1 MVLYEFLEL
10 HREEILKRCR
20 ARAAKRANPFAT
32 DLELDSGIPLLLGQ
46 LGESL
51 RRVATSN
58 AIDHASL
65 QETAVVYGGFLF
77 HQGLTIGQVVHDY
90 GDLCQVITSLA
101 VELKL
106 PIEAEEFKSLN
117 LGLDDAIAGAVTEFE
132 RQREQA
138 SAMEGTEKLGLLAH
152 EMRNLLNV
160 AMLSFG
166 SIKRGIVAPGGSTGT
181 VLERSLVQLNTLI
194 HRSLAEV
201 RLDRTS
207 LHFEV
212 VPLWK
217 VIEEV
222 EIGAALLAQTHGL
235 VLRVHP
241 VDPNIIV
248 QVDKQILA
256 AALTNLL
263 QNAFKFT
270 RPLTTVSL
278 QAVAGA
284 GRVRIDVEDECGGLP
299 DGASELLLQPFVQ
312 RGNDRSGLGLGL
324 SICAKAMKNLDG
336 ELRIRDLP
344 GKGCVFTL
352 DLPLHTPPASA

>member
-1 MVLYEFLEL
+1 MERGL
-10 HREEILKRCR
+10 
-20 ARAAKRANPFAT
+20 P
-32 DLELDSGIPLLLGQ
+32 SLLSQ

-51 RRVATSN
+51 RRAAARA

-65 QETAVVYGGFLF
+65 QETATNYGSLLF
-77 HQGLTIGQVVHDY
+77 HQGLTVGQVVHDY

-101 VELKL
+101 VELNL
-106 PIEAEEFKSLN
+106 SIEAEEFKSLN

-132 RQREQA
+132 RQRERA
-138 SAMEGTEKLGLLAH
+138 SATEGAEKLGLLAH

-166 SIKRGIVAPGGSTGT
+166 SIKRGIVAPGGSTGA

-194 HRSLAEV
+194 HRALAEV

-207 LHFEV
+207 LHLES

-217 VIEEV
+217 FIEEV
-222 EIGAALLAQTHGL
+222 EIGATMLAQSSGL
-235 VLRVHP
+235 AFKVRP

-248 QVDKQILA
+248 HVDKQILA

-270 RPLTTVSL
+270 RPSTTVSL
-278 QAVAGA
+278 QAVASA
-284 GRVRIDVEDECGGLP
+284 DRVLIEVEDECGGLP
-299 DGASELLLQPFVQ
+299 GGTNELLLQPFVQ
-312 RGNDRSGLGLGL
+312 KGNDRSGLGLGL
-324 SICAKAMKNLDG
+324 SISAKAMKTLG
-336 ELRIRDLP
+336 GALRIRDIP
-344 GKGCVFTL
+344 GKGCVFSL
-352 DLPLHTPPASA
+352 ELPLHGAPAGA

>member
-1 MVLYEFLEL
+1 MALHEFLEAN
-10 HREEILKRCR
+10 REEILKRCR
-20 ARAAKRANPFAT
+20 ARAAKRSSPLTT
-32 DLELDSGIPLLLGQ
+32 DLELETGLPLLLGQ

-51 RRVATSN
+51 RRVSASAAVDHVTLRAT
-58 AIDHASL
+58 ASD
-65 QETAVVYGGFLF
+65 YGGFLF
-77 HQGLTIGQVVHDY
+77 HQGLTVGQVVHDY

-101 VELKL
+101 TELNL
-106 PIEAEEFKSLN
+106 SIDAAEFKSLN
-117 LGLDDAIAGAVTEFE
+117 FGLDDAIAGAVTEFE
-132 RQREQA
+132 RQRERA
-138 SAMEGTEKLGLLAH
+138 TALEGSEKLGLLAH

-166 SIKRGIVAPGGSTGT
+166 SIKRGIVGPGGSTGA

-201 RLDRTS
+201 RLDRTAPY
-207 LHFEV
+207 LEV
-212 VPLWK
+212 VPLWT
-217 VIEEV
+217 VIEAV

-235 VLRVHP
+235 AFKVHP
-241 VDPNIIV
+241 VDPNLIV
-248 QVDKQILA
+248 EVDKQILA

-278 QAVAGA
+278 LVVPGS
-284 GRVRIDVEDECGGLP
+284 GRVSIEVEDECGGLP
-299 DGASELLLQPFVQ
+299 SGATELLLQPFVQ
-312 RGNDRSGLGLGL
+312 KNNDRSGLGLGL
-324 SICAKAMKNLDG
+324 SICVKAMKTLGG

-344 GKGCVFTL
+344 GKGCVFAL